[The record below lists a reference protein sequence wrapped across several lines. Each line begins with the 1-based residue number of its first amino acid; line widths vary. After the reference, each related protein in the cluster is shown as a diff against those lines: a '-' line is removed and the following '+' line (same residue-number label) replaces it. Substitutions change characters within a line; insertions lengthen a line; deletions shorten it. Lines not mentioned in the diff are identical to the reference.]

1 MVVAAFGRCGCVHV
15 VWWDASAVALA
26 VRALMTMSAI
36 SLCLSNAGNQI
47 NEEGGSAIGDGIK
60 SCPQLTVLDLSGKL
74 MGSREGRNG
83 VQGEGA

>member
-1 MVVAAFGRCGCVHV
+1 MVVVAFGRCGCVHV

-36 SLCLSNAGNQI
+36 SLCLWNADNDVGS
-47 NEEGGSAIGDGIK
+47 EAGSAIGDSIK
-60 SCPQLTVLDLSGKL
+60 SCPQLTVLILSSKL
-74 MGSREGRNG
+74 MGPREGRNG